1 MKKISVFDIIGPVM
15 IGPSSSHTAGALR
28 ISLIAYKIFKGKINE
43 VRFTVYGS
51 FAKTYKGH
59 GTDRAL
65 LGGIMGFDTDDERIR
80 NSFEIAD
87 KKNIKYTFIE
97 GETTQY
103 MHPNTVKIEVFGDDS
118 SLNLIGESIGGGS
131 VLIKQING
139 IDVKFTGEYTTI
151 MVQQIDKPGVV
162 AYITKI
168 LSENNINIAFMSM
181 FRESFGEKAFTMLEL
196 DQEVSEDILVKL
208 KDHEYIIDT
217 FLITL

>member
-1 MKKISVFDIIGPVM
+1 
-15 IGPSSSHTAGALR
+15 
-28 ISLIAYKIFKGKINE
+28 
-43 VRFTVYGS
+43 
-51 FAKTYKGH
+51 
-59 GTDRAL
+59 
-65 LGGIMGFDTDDERIR
+65 MGFDTDDERIR